1 MKNNNFRQLFLL
13 INNSIAYEIAY
24 SNMHF
29 ILGVKW
35 MSLLTYSKN
44 AEICNLEEKKRK
56 KILIELIYIND
67 NEMSLYNDLLLQWLE

>member
-1 MKNNNFRQLFLL
+1 
-13 INNSIAYEIAY
+13 
-24 SNMHF
+24 
-29 ILGVKW
+29 

-67 NEMSLYNDLLLQWLE
+67 NEMSLYHDLLLQWLE